1 MQRHTMEHKGS
12 LVPAHFYR
20 CSCVPDLVRF
30 VVGSASNP
38 QPYFRAS
45 GYLSIAHSGA
55 RVLVLT
61 LGAIIRQVRL
71 SDAYILLVE
80 NYSNPLLHFGV
91 FRNLCSLTA
100 NHPRC
105 FHNPQ

>member
-1 MQRHTMEHKGS
+1 MSSYLGGWWKTQLFDTNFRINSYRFHAAPSTLLPSTFLFKG
-12 LVPAHFYR
+12 F
-20 CSCVPDLVRF
+20 
-30 VVGSASNP
+30 GSA
-38 QPYFRAS
+38 
-45 GYLSIAHSGA
+45 A

-91 FRNLCSLTA
+91 FRNLCSLAA
-100 NHPRC
+100 NRP
-105 FHNPQ
+105 